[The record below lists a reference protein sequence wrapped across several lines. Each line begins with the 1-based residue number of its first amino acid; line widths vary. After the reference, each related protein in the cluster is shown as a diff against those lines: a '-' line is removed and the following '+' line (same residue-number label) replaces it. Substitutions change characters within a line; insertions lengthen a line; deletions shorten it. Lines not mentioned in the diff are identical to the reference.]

1 MIQIRRAGTAEFAA
15 VREFYYAV
23 IDEMKAAE
31 FKPGWEQDVYPLQDF
46 LRASLDRGELYVGEI
61 GGHLVAAMVVN
72 HEYNE
77 SYDGAPWS
85 VDAADEE
92 LLVVHALG
100 VRPSFSG
107 QGIAQA
113 MDAAR
118 YLAGTGMKTI
128 RLDVLKGNVP
138 AERAY
143 RKDGFA
149 SCRTACMFYEDTG
162 MDRIRSV

>member
-31 FKPGWEQDVYPLQDF
+31 FKPGWEQDVYPSQDF

-100 VRPSFSG
+100 VRPSFAG

-113 MDAAR
+113 MTEYAIRLGREA
-118 YLAGTGMKTI
+118 GMKTI
-128 RLDVLKGNVP
+128 RLDVLKGNIP

-143 RKDGFA
+143 RKVGF
-149 SCRTACMFYEDTG
+149 
-162 MDRIRSV
+162 

>member
-1 MIQIRRAGTAEFAA
+1 MLQIRRAGTAEFAA

-23 IDEMKAAE
+23 MDEMKDAE
-31 FKPGWEQDVYPLQDF
+31 FKPGWKRDIYPRRNF
-46 LRASLDRGELYVGEI
+46 CGRRWIGASS
-61 GGHLVAAMVVN
+61 ASAMIVSC
-72 HEYNE
+72 EYNE

-100 VRPSFSG
+100 VRPSFAG
-107 QGIAQA
+107 QGIAKVMTQYA
-113 MDAAR
+113 IR
-118 YLAGTGMKTI
+118 LGRETGMKTI

-143 RKDGFA
+143 RKVGFA
-149 SCRTACMFYEDTG
+149 YCRTARMFYEDTG
-162 MDRIRSV
+162 WTEFDLFEYIL